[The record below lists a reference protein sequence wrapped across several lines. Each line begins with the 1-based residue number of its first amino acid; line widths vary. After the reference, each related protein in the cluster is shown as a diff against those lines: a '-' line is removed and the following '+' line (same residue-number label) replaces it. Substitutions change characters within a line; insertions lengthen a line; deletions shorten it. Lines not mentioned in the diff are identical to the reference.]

1 MDAIG
6 IYFPYLRLKPL
17 MLVFIPAGHI
27 DHNYLLP
34 SRTGFTG
41 SCRIERCQSQL
52 MTFRKLAKPAPVASR
67 AGFDG

>member
-17 MLVFIPAGHI
+17 MLVFIPDGHI

-41 SCRIERCQSQL
+41 SCRIER
-52 MTFRKLAKPAPVASR
+52 
-67 AGFDG
+67 